1 MASPQNARGGEARPP
16 TRIPEVRCEVCWSPR
31 PSRPELVVWSTVTQ
45 IMEETASSLHEG
57 LAPTPAFPKGQPSHA
72 PQPLSSLQTLL

>member
-31 PSRPELVVWSTVTQ
+31 PSRPELIVWSTVTQ

-72 PQPLSSLQTLL
+72 PQRLSSLQTLL